1 MERQRESVDQPEVA
15 VDQAEV
21 AGPIA
26 RGVAWA
32 LVRLRLVIVAG
43 WILAAIGVV
52 LYLPGPSESEGEQ
65 VSDLVP
71 TDAPALE
78 AEIASFRL
86 FDFPLLTRLVMV
98 QRDPDGLSPEAQ
110 ARVYARALAITT
122 GAEPSAV
129 DIAGAFPV
137 TNTLGLLPGSSE
149 QSTTAVTYLFF
160 RPDLTFREQTEAA
173 RRFAGAAVNEPG
185 DAFIG
190 VTGAIPARLQQT
202 DVILRYLPVVEIAT
216 VLLISLIVGLYFG
229 SLVAPLVALFTS
241 GIAYVLSLRVVAWAG
256 GQLGVT
262 LPRDLEP
269 VIVVLLLGI
278 VTDYCI
284 FFFSGLRLRLLSG
297 EPRVTAA
304 QRTTAEYIPI
314 IFTAGLIV
322 AAGTAALLVASLGFL
337 RAFGPGLALTVLI
350 SLAVAVTLVPALLAI
365 LGKALFWPRIS
376 KLQREQEWER
386 LHDGPGPEH
395 ERGPRPSFRSR
406 VAHAMTARPVAAP
419 VALLALGLLVLAG
432 SGLLRMELGFTLI
445 NGLPAKSEEA
455 RASVAAMR
463 GFADGVLSPTLVLLR
478 GEGVADQTAELR
490 EVQETL
496 GSEPGVAGIIGPGT
510 PLASNLPPGITVSES
525 GDAARLVVILDS
537 DPLGGKA
544 IENLRSL
551 QRKMPETLSA
561 HELSGVRASFAG
573 DTALAAEAVTQTYK
587 DLTRVGI
594 AALVID
600 LLLLIVFLRALVA
613 PLYLLAASVLALAAS
628 LGLTTYLFQ
637 LLLGRG
643 ELTYYVPFAAAVLL
657 VSLGSDYNVFLVGR
671 IWREARVRPLR
682 EAVATVAPQASRAI
696 AVAGL
701 TLALSFAVLAIVP
714 LVQFREFAFAMLVG
728 VLVDSFL
735 VRSLL
740 VPALVSVFGRSSW
753 WPARA
758 PGPAAPIDEEAV
770 SVRAP

>member
-1 MERQRESVDQPEVA
+1 MAGRERGSVDQA
-15 VDQAEV
+15 AV
-21 AGPIA
+21 AGPVA

-43 WILAAIGVV
+43 WILAAIGAV

-137 TNTLGLLPGSSE
+137 TNSLGLLPGSSE

-160 RPDLTFREQTEAA
+160 RPNLTFREQTEAA
-173 RRFAGAAVNEPG
+173 RRFAAAAVTEPG
-185 DAFIG
+185 DALIG

-216 VLLISLIVGLYFG
+216 VVLISLIVGLYFG

-297 EPRVTAA
+297 ELRVTAA

-350 SLAVAVTLVPALLAI
+350 SVAVAVTLVPALLAI

-376 KLQREQEWER
+376 KLQREREWER
-386 LHDGPGPEH
+386 LHGGPVPEH
-395 ERGPRPSFRSR
+395 ERVPRRSFRSR

-419 VALLALGLLVLAG
+419 VALLAVGLLVLAG
-432 SGLLRMELGFTLI
+432 SGLLRMDLGFTLI

-478 GEGVADQTAELR
+478 GERVADRTAELR

-510 PLASNLPPGITVSES
+510 PLASNLPPGITVSGS

-537 DPLGGKA
+537 DPLGGQA
-544 IENLRSL
+544 IEDLRSL
-551 QRKMPETLSA
+551 QRKMSETLSA
-561 HELSGVRASFAG
+561 HGLSGVRASFAG

-637 LLLGRG
+637 LVLGRG
-643 ELTYYVPFAAAVLL
+643 ELSYYVPFAAAVLL

-770 SVRAP
+770 SVRPP

>member
-1 MERQRESVDQPEVA
+1 MAGREIGSVDQA
-15 VDQAEV
+15 AV
-21 AGPIA
+21 AGPVA

-43 WILAAIGVV
+43 WILAAIGAV

-129 DIAGAFPV
+129 GIAGAFPV

-185 DAFIG
+185 DALIG
-190 VTGAIPARLQQT
+190 ITGAIPARLQQT

-216 VLLISLIVGLYFG
+216 VVLISLIVGLYFG
-229 SLVAPLVALFTS
+229 SLVAPLIALFTS
-241 GIAYVLSLRVVAWAG
+241 GIAYVISLRVVAWAG
-256 GQLGVT
+256 AQLGVS

-284 FFFSGLRLRLLSG
+284 FFFSGFRLRLLSG
-297 EPRVTAA
+297 EPRVIAA

-376 KLQREQEWER
+376 KLHREREWER
-386 LHDGPGPEH
+386 LHGGPGPEH
-395 ERGPRPSFRSR
+395 ERVPRRTLRSR
-406 VAHAMTARPVAAP
+406 VAHVITARPVAAP
-419 VALLALGLLVLAG
+419 VALLALGLLVVAG
-432 SGLLRMELGFTLI
+432 SGLLRMDLGFTLI

-455 RASVAAMR
+455 RAAVASMQ

-478 GEGVADQTAELR
+478 DEGVADRTAELR

-510 PLASNLPPGITVSES
+510 PLASNLPPGITVSGS

-537 DPLGGKA
+537 DPLGGEA
-544 IENLRSL
+544 IDNLRSL

-561 HELSGVRASFAG
+561 HGLSGVRASFAG
-573 DTALAAEAVTQTYK
+573 DTALAAEAVTQTFK

-600 LLLLIVFLRALVA
+600 LVLLIVFLRALVA

-628 LGLTTYLFQ
+628 LGLTTYVFQ
-637 LLLGRG
+637 LILGRG

-682 EAVATVAPQASRAI
+682 GAVTTVAPQASRAI

-758 PGPAAPIDEEAV
+758 PDPGMPVDKEAV
-770 SVRAP
+770 GAPAP